1 MHPSRFSRLML
12 GLVSAAVA
20 ALVLS
25 SCTAFNRQRT
35 DRSSSVVNFL
45 YPNEANPLPPTA
57 IPVLRLP
64 LRVGVAFVPSDPD
77 RHVESAFTEM
87 QKSALMERVAAE
99 FKSYPFVQSIE
110 LIPSMY
116 LRRQGGFSNLDQV
129 RTMLGVDVIALIA
142 YDQVQF
148 TDENFLSLSY
158 WTIVG
163 AYIFRGNKNDTQTML
178 EAAVYDIPSRH
189 LLFRAPGMSRV
200 QAGSQAMYLSKDL
213 RDDSA
218 HGFGLA
224 TTDLIRNL
232 KAQLEGFKER
242 VKNAPGEVQ
251 IEHKPGYTG
260 AGSLGGFFAAGLAL
274 LVFGRW
280 IRRRT

>member
-1 MHPSRFSRLML
+1 MP
-12 GLVSAAVA
+12 GLVCAAVA
-20 ALVLS
+20 ALFLS

-35 DRSSSVVNFL
+35 DRSSSVVSFL

-64 LRVGVAFVPSDPD
+64 LRVGVAFVPPD
-77 RHVESAFTEM
+77 TDRPLESVLTEN

-99 FKSYPFVQSIE
+99 FRSYPFVQSIE

-116 LRRQGGFSNLDQV
+116 LRRQGGFTNLDQV

-148 TDENFLSLSY
+148 TDENILSLSY

-224 TTDLIRNL
+224 TTELIKNL

-242 VKNAPGEVQ
+242 VKHAPGEVQ

-260 AGSLGGFFAAGLAL
+260 AGSFDGIFAAGLAL
-274 LVFGRW
+274 LVFARW
-280 IRRRT
+280 IWRRT